1 MVGGTYS
8 TKWNW
13 HPTRSGSSR
22 PETQPWPCHW
32 LTKWP
37 WAIHIPSLGV
47 SFLIFQRRLLGKM
60 VSELPPSSLILYLY
74 QNFAF
79 FSAGLGK
86 CYWKFTSNYL
96 EITPWTSTKKKKGNL
111 FALRAGQKVSR
122 EVCGW
127 PVTFAFHELEMT
139 TCRIPSLQLL
149 MVPLPKSIHLRT
161 PGCLALR
168 KGCRFC
174 QINGGW
180 EADHSVLLTMG
191 RDRADFT
198 AGGLDNPAFLQS
210 EQWVSDERL
219 LALESKRTGF
229 VSASPPRASDVD

>member
-1 MVGGTYS
+1 MELAPHSEREQQTWDPALALPLAHSVALGNPHPLSGRQFSHLSKETVRKDGLWTASQLSYS
-8 TKWNW
+8 LFMSKFKKKM
-13 HPTRSGSSR
+13 R
-22 PETQPWPCHW
+22 
-32 LTKWP
+32 
-37 WAIHIPSLGV
+37 V
-47 SFLIFQRRLLGKM
+47 S
-60 VSELPPSSLILYLY
+60 
-74 QNFAF
+74 FAF

-198 AGGLDNPAFLQS
+198 ARGLDNPAFLQS